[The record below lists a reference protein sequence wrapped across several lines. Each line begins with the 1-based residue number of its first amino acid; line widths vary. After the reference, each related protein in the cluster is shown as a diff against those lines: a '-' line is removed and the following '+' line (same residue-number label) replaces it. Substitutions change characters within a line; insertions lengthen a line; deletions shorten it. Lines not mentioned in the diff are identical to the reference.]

1 MFNNSKLYE
10 AFLNKLNF
18 KNESKNKD
26 LEIERSAL
34 IRVLNIFVY
43 MLYILKKIRICK
55 FSFFCLQ
62 S

>member
-1 MFNNSKLYE
+1 MFHNNKLYE

-18 KNESKNKD
+18 KNEEKIKD

-43 MLYILKKIRICK
+43 MLHILKKLV
-55 FSFFCLQ
+55 FVNLVFFCLQ